1 MDCKICSGETNQLLD
16 VQFEHMYFYC
26 KTCHFVFIEDKH
38 YVSFETEKEIY
49 ELHENSLDDKGYV
62 TYLENYINEGVSPF
76 IKEGLGLDFGSGPEP
91 ALATLLKKRGYEM
104 DIYDRHYANNI
115 DIWEKKYDFI
125 TSTEVIEHFHDPMD
139 TLNRMVSILKPG
151 GILSVMTLFL
161 MDDLSLFQNWW
172 YRRDPTHIAFY
183 SPITFEKIA
192 EQLNLE
198 IIYHN
203 NKRICVFKKQ

>member
-104 DIYDRHYANNI
+104 DIYDRHYANNS

-161 MDDLSLFQNWW
+161 MDDLALFQNWW